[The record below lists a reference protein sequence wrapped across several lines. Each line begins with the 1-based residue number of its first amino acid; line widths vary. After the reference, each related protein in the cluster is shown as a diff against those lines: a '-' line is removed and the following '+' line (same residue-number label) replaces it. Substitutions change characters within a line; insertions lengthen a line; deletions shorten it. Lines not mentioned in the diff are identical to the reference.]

1 MLKIENIHT
10 SAKDEE
16 NTMLISPL
24 HANIWS

>member
-1 MLKIENIHT
+1 MLKIENIHI
-10 SAKDEE
+10 SVKNEE